1 MRIQIPSEV
10 IQCFFLIHMTFYFVR
25 NYFGLLYFL
34 SDPHVHVITVAG
46 VMTFYFVRN
55 YFGLLYFLS
64 DPHVHVITVAGASLH
79 AGVAA
84 DQYNR
89 HPIANNGL
97 IIANSENK
105 IRLLCAS
112 NSSQNNVG
120 LITGQNGNTLTAL
133 NSGWTVNRG
142 TFPGFIGATK
152 SNMTADDQGIYRC
165 NISDSKGNIMVFNV
179 GLLHSVVSL

>member
-34 SDPHVHVITVAG
+34 SDRHVHVITVAG
-46 VMTFYFVRN
+46 T
-55 YFGLLYFLS
+55 
-64 DPHVHVITVAGASLH
+64 SLH
-79 AGVAA
+79 AGVDA

-105 IRLLCAS
+105 IRLVCAS

-133 NSGWTVNRG
+133 NSGWTVNRAL
-142 TFPGFIGATK
+142 FLILLVL
-152 SNMTADDQGIYRC
+152 
-165 NISDSKGNIMVFNV
+165 SKVT
-179 GLLHSVVSL
+179 